1 MFPCRPDHHFLEAIC
16 CFPMVYFMVGSI
28 DKYVCLNLYYYYLL
42 SFNNIIATITI
53 CVEALVE
60 ASVVIGSAV
69 VALVI

>member
-1 MFPCRPDHHFLEAIC
+1 
-16 CFPMVYFMVGSI
+16 MVGSI